1 MNLWK
6 SFKSLTNMLNKM
18 DKHKIWSTLD
28 VKRLPKDSISSPN
41 SSKKLLNKTLILSL
55 VRSLENLLKMV
66 KFKCQTTGEN
76 VANKKENAKDQVK
89 ENSTKRIKKLHAR
102 ENAQSE
108 HGKTN
113 YSQQCLQVEAVKELE
128 KQRCYKL

>member
-1 MNLWK
+1 
-6 SFKSLTNMLNKM
+6 
-18 DKHKIWSTLD
+18 
-28 VKRLPKDSISSPN
+28 
-41 SSKKLLNKTLILSL
+41 
-55 VRSLENLLKMV
+55 MV
-66 KFKCQTTGEN
+66 KFKSQITGEN
-76 VANKKENAKDQVK
+76 VENKKENVRNQVK
-89 ENSTKRIKKLHAR
+89 ENNTKRTKKLHAS

>member
-1 MNLWK
+1 
-6 SFKSLTNMLNKM
+6 
-18 DKHKIWSTLD
+18 
-28 VKRLPKDSISSPN
+28 
-41 SSKKLLNKTLILSL
+41 
-55 VRSLENLLKMV
+55 MV
-66 KFKCQTTGEN
+66 KFKTQINGEN

-89 ENSTKRIKKLHAR
+89 ENSTKRRKKLHAR

>member
-1 MNLWK
+1 MGK
-6 SFKSLTNMLNKM
+6 FKSQ
-18 DKHKIWSTLD
+18 I
-28 VKRLPKDSISSPN
+28 
-41 SSKKLLNKTLILSL
+41 
-55 VRSLENLLKMV
+55 
-66 KFKCQTTGEN
+66 TGEN
-76 VANKKENAKDQVK
+76 VENKKENARNQAK
-89 ENSTKRIKKLHAR
+89 ENNTKKIRKLHAS